1 MRESSAR
8 DALLEELKRLAEPDR
23 RRLLDYARS
32 LGTQAPKGVT
42 GESLAAYVGSLPEA
56 DAVSIAEAIEDGCEK
71 VDLSAW

>member
-1 MRESSAR
+1 MRESSAK

-32 LGTQAPKGVT
+32 LGGRTPKGVT
-42 GESLAAYVGSLPEA
+42 GESLAAYVGSVPES
-56 DAVSIAEAIEDGCEK
+56 DAASIAAAIEDGCEK

>member
-1 MRESSAR
+1 MRESSAT

-32 LGTQAPKGVT
+32 LGGRTPKGVT
-42 GESLAAYVGSLPEA
+42 GESLAAYVGSVPES
-56 DAVSIAEAIEDGCEK
+56 DAASIAAAIEDGCEK